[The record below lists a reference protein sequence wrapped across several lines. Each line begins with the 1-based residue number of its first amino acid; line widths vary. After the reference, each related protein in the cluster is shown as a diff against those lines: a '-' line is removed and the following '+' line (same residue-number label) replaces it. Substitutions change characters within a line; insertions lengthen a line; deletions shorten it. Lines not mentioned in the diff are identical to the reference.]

1 MSTAVVKCRV
11 LRCARQDEMYIYL
24 RHDLSEDDIPEALRK
39 RTGRLEE
46 VMQLEL
52 SAARKLARVNVLDV
66 IQKLESDG
74 VFLQMPP
81 DGRINAP
88 LHFGD

>member
-1 MSTAVVKCRV
+1 MKCRI
-11 LRCARQDEMYIYL
+11 LRCSRQDEMYIYL
-24 RHDLSEDDIPEALRK
+24 RDDLSLDDIPEALR
-39 RTGRLEE
+39 RRAGRLDE

-52 SAARKLARVNVLDV
+52 NPERKLARVDVLEVMRRLD
-66 IQKLESDG
+66 SDG
-74 VFLQMPP
+74 LFLQMPP